1 MKRDNVHSSVIITFQ
16 KPIIE
21 RDDGQNINSCVAT
34 HSEKNA
40 CGVIGYALSS
50 EHFHRHTL
58 NPATGT
64 IREAETWKELQKVKW
79 CQVYRT
85 TGQPCSC
92 EMCSG
97 ERYSRPD
104 FKRKTRMIF
113 REQLE
118 AE

>member
-40 CGVIGYALSS
+40 CGAIGYALSS

-58 NPATGT
+58 MIPL
-64 IREAETWKELQKVKW
+64 R
-79 CQVYRT
+79 
-85 TGQPCSC
+85 GQFVRPKR
-92 EMCSG
+92 G
-97 ERYSRPD
+97 KNSR
-104 FKRKTRMIF
+104 R
-113 REQLE
+113 
-118 AE
+118 